1 MPLRNLN
8 PRASAAQLIAAREL
22 LGWSRDAITEKI
34 GVVVGSIR
42 DVENGRGS
50 EVNAARLIAL
60 YEAVGVEFLPGGLVR
75 KKQQ

>member
-1 MPLRNLN
+1 MK
-8 PRASAAQLIAAREL
+8 PRASGAQLLAAREL
-22 LGWSRDAITEKI
+22 LGWTRADITKKI
-34 GVVVGSIR
+34 GVAVGSIQ

-60 YEAVGVEFLPGGLVR
+60 CEAAGVEFLPDGQVR